1 MIVKNGV
8 TVTIKSSD
16 ADVTGKRVSVGSTIA
31 EDVVIDVDRVEVVVV
46 VGVVD
51 EIIKNLDWLLSKNG
65 DLEKG
70 GNWGWG
76 FTVWEFWIDSDR
88 CRQGRS

>member
-51 EIIKNLDWLLSKNG
+51 EIIKNLD
-65 DLEKG
+65 
-70 GNWGWG
+70 
-76 FTVWEFWIDSDR
+76 
-88 CRQGRS
+88 